1 MNENKIYD
9 LVIIGGGPAG
19 AAATVYAVRK
29 QLQTAIIVS
38 EWGGQSQVSETIYNW
53 IGTKEIAGHKL
64 ASDLKDHALS
74 YVGPFLD
81 SIEGEKVTSITK
93 NSDNTFTVVTDSSK
107 SFNTKSVLIASGS
120 NRRKLSA
127 ENADKFEH
135 KGITYCASCDGPV
148 FSGQDV
154 LVIGGGNAGI
164 ESALQLSAYCKNVTI
179 IHRNAEFKADKI
191 TVEKALEKQ
200 NIKAI
205 MNADIMR
212 VDGEMFV
219 NSLTYKDKISG
230 EIITIPIGGIFVEV
244 GQIPNTDFVKDT
256 VELTPT
262 NNVITNP
269 MNQRTNT
276 LGIWAAGDVTNGLYH
291 QNNIAAGDA
300 VKAVEDI
307 YQYIQTGH

>member
-1 MNENKIYD
+1 MSEEKIYD

-19 AAATVYAVRK
+19 AAATVYAARK
-29 QLQTAIIVS
+29 QLKTAIIVS

-74 YVGPFLD
+74 YVGEFLD
-81 SIEGEKVTSITK
+81 AYNGELVTKISKDENIFSITTDK
-93 NSDNTFTVVTDSSK
+93 NTTLKSK
-107 SFNTKSVLIASGS
+107 SILVASGS
-120 NRRKLSA
+120 SRRKLAA
-127 ENADKFEH
+127 ENADKYEH

-179 IHRNAEFKADKI
+179 IHRGPEFKADKI
-191 TVEKALEKQ
+191 TVEKALEKE
-200 NIKAI
+200 NITAI
-205 MNADIMR
+205 MNADILR

-219 NSLTYKDKISG
+219 NSLTYKDKITG
-230 EIITIPIGGIFVEV
+230 EEHTIPTGGIFVEV
-244 GQIPNTDFVKDT
+244 GQIPNTDFVKDFVPLNET
-256 VELTPT
+256 GNIIVD
-262 NNVITNP
+262 P
-269 MNQRTNT
+269 MNQRSNV
-276 LGIWAAGDVTNGLYH
+276 LGIWAAGDVTNGRYH

-300 VKAVEDI
+300 VKALEDI
-307 YQYIQTGH
+307 YQFIQTGH

>member
-1 MNENKIYD
+1 MSEEKIYD

-19 AAATVYAVRK
+19 AAATVYAARK
-29 QLQTAIIVS
+29 QLHSAIIVS

-74 YVGPFLD
+74 YTGEFLD
-81 SIEGEKVTSITK
+81 AYNGELVTKITK
-93 NSDNTFTVVTDSSK
+93 EENIFTVTTDKNTTLK
-107 SFNTKSVLIASGS
+107 SKSVLIASGS
-120 NRRKLSA
+120 SRRKLAA
-127 ENADKFEH
+127 ENADKYEH

-179 IHRNAEFKADKI
+179 IHRGPEFKADKI
-191 TVEKALEKQ
+191 TVEKALEKE
-200 NIKAI
+200 NITAI
-205 MNADIMR
+205 MNADILR

-219 NSLTYKDKISG
+219 NSLTYKDKVTG
-230 EIITIPIGGIFVEV
+230 VEHTVPTGGIFVEV
-244 GQIPNTDFVKDT
+244 GQIPNTDFVKEIVPLNETGNIIVD
-256 VELTPT
+256 
-262 NNVITNP
+262 P
-269 MNQRTNT
+269 MNQRSNV
-276 LGIWAAGDVTNGLYH
+276 LGIWAAGDVTNGRYH

-300 VKAVEDI
+300 VKALEDI
-307 YQYIQTGH
+307 YQFIQTGH

>member
-1 MNENKIYD
+1 MSEEKIYD

-19 AAATVYAVRK
+19 AAATVYAARK
-29 QLQTAIIVS
+29 QLNTAIIVS

-74 YVGPFLD
+74 YVGEFLD
-81 SIEGEKVTSITK
+81 AYNSELVTKISKEENIFIVTTDK
-93 NSDNTFTVVTDSSK
+93 NTILK
-107 SFNTKSVLIASGS
+107 SKSVLVASGS
-120 NRRKLSA
+120 SRRKLAA
-127 ENADKFEH
+127 ENADKYEH

-179 IHRNAEFKADKI
+179 IHRGPEFKADKI
-191 TVEKALEKQ
+191 TVEKALEKE
-200 NIKAI
+200 NITAI
-205 MNADIMR
+205 MNADILR

-219 NSLTYKDKISG
+219 NSLTYKDKTTG
-230 EIITIPIGGIFVEV
+230 EEHTIPTGGIFVEV
-244 GQIPNTDFVKDT
+244 GQIPNTDFVKEIVPLNETGNIIVD
-256 VELTPT
+256 
-262 NNVITNP
+262 P
-269 MNQRTNT
+269 MNQRSNV
-276 LGIWAAGDVTNGLYH
+276 LGIWAAGDVTNGRYH

-300 VKAVEDI
+300 VKALEDI
-307 YQYIQTGH
+307 YQFIQTGH

>member
-1 MNENKIYD
+1 MSEEKIYD

-19 AAATVYAVRK
+19 AAATVYAARK
-29 QLQTAIIVS
+29 QLSTAIIVS

-74 YVGPFLD
+74 YVGEFLD
-81 SIEGEKVTSITK
+81 AYNGELVTKILKNENVFSITTDK
-93 NSDNTFTVVTDSSK
+93 NTTLK
-107 SFNTKSVLIASGS
+107 SKSVLVASGS
-120 NRRKLSA
+120 SRRKLAA
-127 ENADKFEH
+127 ENADKYEH

-179 IHRNAEFKADKI
+179 IHRGPEFKADKI
-191 TVEKALEKQ
+191 TVEKALEKE
-200 NIKAI
+200 NITAI
-205 MNADIMR
+205 MNADILR

-219 NSLTYKDKISG
+219 NSLTYKDKLTG
-230 EIITIPIGGIFVEV
+230 EEHTIPTGGIFVEV
-244 GQIPNTDFVKDT
+244 GQIPNTDFVKEIVPLNETGNIIVD
-256 VELTPT
+256 
-262 NNVITNP
+262 P
-269 MNQRTNT
+269 MNQRSNV
-276 LGIWAAGDVTNGLYH
+276 LGIWAAGDVTNGRYH

-300 VKAVEDI
+300 VKALEDI
-307 YQYIQTGH
+307 YQFIQTGH